1 MNLDPTWTYAGLDTE
16 TTGVDP
22 HADRIVEVALIVSTP
37 GVDPLELVAGRLR
50 HDPPVEVPTGASDVH
65 GITTADLETA
75 RPARDVL
82 AETLDGLDQVA
93 DAGIPVVIYNAAFD
107 LTILAAD
114 LDRYGL
120 GPLPA
125 LTVVDPLVLDRHHDR
140 YRKGKRTLTAV
151 AAHYGVDLEG
161 AHAAA
166 ADVTASIRVARAI
179 IDRHPCPADR
189 DALHIMQAAAHRTWA
204 TGFADYLAR
213 VNPDRTPPDPVWIS
227 PALLDPEPT
236 R

>member
-1 MNLDPTWTYAGLDTE
+1 MNLDPAWTYAGLDTE

-22 HADRIVEVALIVSTP
+22 HAARIVEISVTVSTP
-37 GVDPLELVAGRLR
+37 GAGDLALVDDRLR
-50 HDPPVEVPTGASDVH
+50 HDPPVEVPQGAAEVH

-82 AETLDGLDQVA
+82 SETLDALDEISVR
-93 DAGIPVVIYNAAFD
+93 GIPVVIYNASFD

-114 LDRYGL
+114 LDRYGI

-140 YRKGKRTLTAV
+140 YRKGKRTLTAT

-161 AHAAA
+161 AHAAS
-166 ADVTASIRVARAI
+166 ADVAASIAVARAI

-189 DALHIMQAAAHRTWA
+189 DALHVMQAAAHRTWA

-213 VNPDRTPPDPVWIS
+213 VNPDREPPDPVWIS
-227 PALLDPEPT
+227 PALLDPEPA